1 MENRRLPVALFPE
14 RKVTDMTL
22 FSGVTLAPADP
33 ILGVTEAFKK
43 DTRADKVNLGVG
55 VYLDADG
62 KLAMLDCVAAAADR
76 IASVRSP
83 YAYLPIDG
91 LGDYLDQV
99 RTLVFGT
106 DSELLANGRVVTVQ
120 ALGGTGALR
129 IGADLLHDVNPGAEV
144 LVPDPSWEN
153 HRALFTRAG
162 FRVGSYRY
170 YDEANRAV
178 DFEGMLADLRA
189 AAPGTVVVLH
199 ACCHNPTGYDLT
211 REQWDRVIDLVA
223 ERELVA
229 FCDMAYQGFAEGLV
243 EDAYVIGQCAAK
255 LKSFLVSTSFSKSL
269 ALYGQRVGALSVV
282 CADADEADRVRSQV
296 KIVIR
301 TNYSNPPTF
310 GALVAATVLGD
321 EDLRAGWYT
330 ELAGMRDRIKAMR
343 SRLVTEL
350 ESRDVHDM
358 GHVVAQRGMFSY
370 TGLTAEQMQALRADH
385 GVYGTDTGRI
395 CIAGLN
401 ESNVAKVA
409 EAIAAVR

>member
-1 MENRRLPVALFPE
+1 
-14 RKVTDMTL
+14 MTL
-22 FSGVTLAPADP
+22 FSGLTPAPADP
-33 ILGVTEAFKK
+33 ILGITEAFKK
-43 DTRADKVNLGVG
+43 DTRTDKVNLGVG

-62 KLAMLDCVAAAADR
+62 KLALLDCVAAAADR
-76 IASVRSP
+76 IAATHSP

-99 RTLVFGT
+99 RTLVFGAG
-106 DSELLANGRVVTVQ
+106 SPLIAEGRVVTVE

-129 IGADLLHDVNPGAEV
+129 IGADLLHEVNPEAEV

-153 HRALFTRAG
+153 HRALFARAG
-162 FRVGSYRY
+162 FRVGTYRY
-170 YDEANRAV
+170 YDEANRGV
-178 DFEGMLADLRA
+178 DVEGMIADLRA
-189 AAPGTVVVLH
+189 AAAGTIVVLH

-211 REQWDRVIDLVA
+211 HEQWDQVIDVIA

-243 EDAYVIGQCAAK
+243 EDSYVISRCAAK
-255 LKSFLVSTSFSKSL
+255 LKSFLVATSFSKSL
-269 ALYGQRVGALSVV
+269 ALYGQRVGALSIV
-282 CADADEADRVRSQV
+282 CADAEEAARVRSRV
-296 KIVIR
+296 KVVIR

-310 GALVAATVLGD
+310 GALVAVTVLGD
-321 EDLRAGWYT
+321 DDLRASWHT

-343 SRLVTEL
+343 ARLVAEL
-350 ESRDVHDM
+350 EARGVHDM

-370 TGLTAEQMQALRADH
+370 TGLTPDQMQALRADH

-401 ESNVAKVA
+401 ESNVTKVA
-409 EAIAAVR
+409 RAIAAVR